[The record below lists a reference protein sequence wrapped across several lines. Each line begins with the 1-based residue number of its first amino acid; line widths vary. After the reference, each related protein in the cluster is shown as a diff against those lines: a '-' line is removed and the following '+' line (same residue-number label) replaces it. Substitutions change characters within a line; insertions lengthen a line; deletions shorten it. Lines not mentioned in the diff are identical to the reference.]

1 MGVSGDCEQKG
12 GSLVGCTLP
21 GSPLTCQKA
30 WKSPFTHLYLSSTSF
45 SPFTLSASHGTSV
58 RKPPGVIMLIEK
70 HFFSKQPVES
80 QFPNQGSNLHS
91 LHSEHIVLTTG
102 QPGKSL
108 FLKKKKMLI
117 LKMKKLRP
125 VGKTMPQGPPEPEA
139 RQTRSP
145 ACQARPSTSSEGLEG
160 CSGVLGSALLPAS
173 FLAPLGDCRLFSFC
187 F

>member
-80 QFPNQGSNLHS
+80 QFPNQVWNLGVFSGRCTGES
-91 LHSEHIVLTTG
+91 LPLRVDFIHRVEFGEMSGHRVLTKRG
-102 QPGKSL
+102 PGNRPTLKPKRFLLKRARVLESNRFEFNSDSNTSSL
-108 FLKKKKMLI
+108 F
-117 LKMKKLRP
+117 
-125 VGKTMPQGPPEPEA
+125 
-139 RQTRSP
+139 
-145 ACQARPSTSSEGLEG
+145 
-160 CSGVLGSALLPAS
+160 
-173 FLAPLGDCRLFSFC
+173 F
-187 F
+187 